1 MYLLPDIGVCC
12 PILRFRK
19 QGEMM
24 HHIAPHCT
32 ITLHNAPFMSSNLY
46 IPKTCQHCGNLFTA
60 RTTVTKYCGD
70 SCAKKAYKARKRQ
83 EKVEAALQETKAS
96 QEVRHTTKT
105 STDSLSNKDFLS
117 ITDASKLIGVSRWT
131 IQRMIKRGQ
140 LKAVP
145 FGRKHIVARHQ
156 IENLFN

>member
-1 MYLLPDIGVCC
+1 
-12 PILRFRK
+12 
-19 QGEMM
+19 MM
-24 HHIAPHCT
+24 HHIAPRCT

-60 RTTVTKYCGD
+60 RTTVTKYCSD
-70 SCAKKAYKARKRQ
+70 SCAKKAYKARKRK
-83 EKVEAALQETKAS
+83 EKVDAALQETKAN
-96 QEVRHTTKT
+96 QEAQDSVTV

>member
-1 MYLLPDIGVCC
+1 
-12 PILRFRK
+12 
-19 QGEMM
+19 MM
-24 HHIAPHCT
+24 HHNAPRCT
-32 ITLHNAPFMSSNLY
+32 TSLHNAPFMSSNLY
-46 IPKTCQHCGNLFTA
+46 IPKTCQQCGNLFTA

-70 SCAKKAYKARKRQ
+70 NCAKKAYKARKRQ
-83 EKVEAALQETKAS
+83 QKIEVSLQETKEQRVMQQVA
-96 QEVRHTTKT
+96 TT
-105 STDSLSNKDFLS
+105 SSDSLSNKDFLS
-117 ITDASKLIGVSRWT
+117 ITDASKLMGVSRWT

>member
-1 MYLLPDIGVCC
+1 MSLL
-12 PILRFRK
+12 
-19 QGEMM
+19 
-24 HHIAPHCT
+24 
-32 ITLHNAPFMSSNLY
+32 NAPFMSSNIY
-46 IPKTCQHCGNLFTA
+46 IPKNCQHCGNLFTA

-70 SCAKKAYKARKRQ
+70 TCAKRAYKARMRKQ
-83 EKVEAALQETKAS
+83 KIEGSLQETKEKQVLQQVA
-96 QEVRHTTKT
+96 TT

-117 ITDASKLIGVSRWT
+117 ITDASKLIGVSRWS

-145 FGRKHIVARHQ
+145 FGRKHIVARKQ

>member
-1 MYLLPDIGVCC
+1 
-12 PILRFRK
+12 
-19 QGEMM
+19 
-24 HHIAPHCT
+24 
-32 ITLHNAPFMSSNLY
+32 MSSNLY

-60 RTTVTKYCGD
+60 RTTVTKYCSD
-70 SCAKKAYKARKRQ
+70 SCAKKAYKARKRK
-83 EKVEAALQETKAS
+83 EKVDAALQETKAN
-96 QEVRHTTKT
+96 QEAQDSVTV

>member
-1 MYLLPDIGVCC
+1 
-12 PILRFRK
+12 
-19 QGEMM
+19 
-24 HHIAPHCT
+24 
-32 ITLHNAPFMSSNLY
+32 MSSNLY

-96 QEVRHTTKT
+96 QEVQHPTIA